1 MISKKLL
8 RINIAVLSLL
18 IVVHTLG
25 NYLILYPM
33 KFDFLTVISE
43 SQPHYLLFIIAF
55 FILISWL
62 ISHVRIK
69 NLSPKNRFLLAF
81 TILCGIM
88 LLWIGY
94 YNLSTFFN
102 TRKVITK
109 IENEYIQQ
117 AKEDIKNDQVT
128 FRFTGGFELPKND
141 RKMDVKIDS
150 IQKKYGIK
158 SENTGCTIDEID
170 SKAQEKYIET
180 VKPYLEKR
188 NGKGWESKMQNEI
201 NKLKLTE
208 LSTQK

>member
-8 RINIAVLSLL
+8 RIAKAVLFLL
-18 IVVHTLG
+18 IGVHTLG
-25 NYLILYPM
+25 NYLILYPI

-55 FILISWL
+55 FVLISWL

-69 NLSPKNRFLLAF
+69 NLSSKNRFLLAF

-88 LLWIGY
+88 LLWISY
-94 YNLSTFFN
+94 YDLNTFFN
-102 TRKVITK
+102 TRKAITK
-109 IENEYIQQ
+109 SENEYIQQ

-128 FRFTGGFELPKND
+128 FRFAGGFELPNNN
-141 RKMDVKIDS
+141 RKMDIKIDS
-150 IQKKYGIK
+150 IQQKYGVRNQ
-158 SENTGCTIDEID
+158 NTGCIIDEID
-170 SKAQEKYIET
+170 GKAQEKYIET

-188 NGKGWESKMQNEI
+188 NGKDWESKMQNEI
-201 NKLKLTE
+201 NKLKLAE

>member
-8 RINIAVLSLL
+8 RLTIAVLFLL
-18 IVVHTLG
+18 ILVYTLG

-55 FILISWL
+55 FVLISWL

-69 NLSPKNRFLLAF
+69 NLNPKNRFLLAF

-88 LLWIGY
+88 LLWISY
-94 YNLSTFFN
+94 FNLNTYFN

-128 FRFTGGFELPKND
+128 FRFTGGFELPNND

>member
-8 RINIAVLSLL
+8 RIAIAVLFLL

-25 NYLILYPM
+25 NYLILYPI

-43 SQPHYLLFIIAF
+43 SQPQYLLFIIAF
-55 FILISWL
+55 FVLISWL

-88 LLWIGY
+88 LLWISY
-94 YNLSTFFN
+94 FNLNTFFN
-102 TRKVITK
+102 TRKAIIK
-109 IENEYIQQ
+109 SENEYIQQ

-128 FRFTGGFELPKND
+128 FRFTGGFELPNND

-170 SKAQEKYIET
+170 TKAQEKYIET

>member
-8 RINIAVLSLL
+8 RIAIAVLFLL
-18 IVVHTLG
+18 IVVYTLG

-33 KFDFLTVISE
+33 KFDFLNVISE
-43 SQPHYLLFIIAF
+43 SQPHYLLFILAF
-55 FILISWL
+55 FVLISWL
-62 ISHVRIK
+62 ISYIRIK

-81 TILCGIM
+81 TVLCGIM
-88 LLWIGY
+88 LLWISY
-94 YNLSTFFN
+94 FNLNTYFN
-102 TRKVITK
+102 TRKAIMK

-128 FRFTGGFELPKND
+128 FRFAGGFELPNND

-170 SKAQEKYIET
+170 TKAQEKYIET

-188 NGKGWESKMQNEI
+188 NGKDWESKMQNEI

>member
-8 RINIAVLSLL
+8 RIAVAVLFLL

-33 KFDFLTVISE
+33 KFDFWTVISE
-43 SQPHYLLFIIAF
+43 SRPHYLLFIIAF

-81 TILCGIM
+81 TILCGII
-88 LLWIGY
+88 LLWISY
-94 YNLSTFFN
+94 FNLNTYFN

-117 AKEDIKNDQVT
+117 AKEDIKNDQLT
-128 FRFTGGFELPKND
+128 FRFTGGFELPNND

-158 SENTGCTIDEID
+158 SKNTGCTIDEID
-170 SKAQEKYIET
+170 TKAQEKYIET

-188 NGKGWESKMQNEI
+188 NGKG
-201 NKLKLTE
+201 
-208 LSTQK
+208 

>member
-1 MISKKLL
+1 M
-8 RINIAVLSLL
+8 
-18 IVVHTLG
+18 
-25 NYLILYPM
+25 
-33 KFDFLTVISE
+33 
-43 SQPHYLLFIIAF
+43 
-55 FILISWL
+55 
-62 ISHVRIK
+62 
-69 NLSPKNRFLLAF
+69 
-81 TILCGIM
+81 
-88 LLWIGY
+88 
-94 YNLSTFFN
+94 
-102 TRKVITK
+102 
-109 IENEYIQQ
+109 
-117 AKEDIKNDQVT
+117 KNDQVT
-128 FRFTGGFELPKND
+128 FRFTGGFELSNND

>member
-8 RINIAVLSLL
+8 RIAIAVLFLL

-33 KFDFLTVISE
+33 KFDFWTVISE
-43 SQPHYLLFIIAF
+43 SQPQYLLFIIAF
-55 FILISWL
+55 FVLISWL

-88 LLWIGY
+88 LLWISY
-94 YNLSTFFN
+94 FNLNTFFN
-102 TRKVITK
+102 TRKAIIK
-109 IENEYIQQ
+109 SENEYIQQ

-128 FRFTGGFELPKND
+128 FRFTGGFELPNND
-141 RKMDVKIDS
+141 RKMDVKIES
-150 IQKKYGIK
+150 IQQKYGVRNQ
-158 SENTGCTIDEID
+158 NTGCIVDEID
-170 SKAQEKYIET
+170 TKAQEKYIET

>member
-8 RINIAVLSLL
+8 RIAIAVLFLL

-33 KFDFLTVISE
+33 RFDFRTVISE

-55 FILISWL
+55 FVLISWL

-88 LLWIGY
+88 LLWISY
-94 YNLSTFFN
+94 FNLNTYFN
-102 TRKVITK
+102 TRKAITK
-109 IENEYIQQ
+109 SENEYIQQ

-128 FRFTGGFELPKND
+128 FRFAGGFELTNND

-170 SKAQEKYIET
+170 TKAQEKYIET

>member
-8 RINIAVLSLL
+8 RIAIAVLSLL

-33 KFDFLTVISE
+33 KFDFWTVISE
-43 SQPHYLLFIIAF
+43 SQPQYLLFIIAF
-55 FILISWL
+55 FVLISWL
-62 ISHVRIK
+62 ISHLRIK

-81 TILCGIM
+81 TVLCGIM

-128 FRFTGGFELPKND
+128 FRFTGGFELPNND

>member
-18 IVVHTLG
+18 IVVYTLG
-25 NYLILYPM
+25 NYLILYPI

-55 FILISWL
+55 FVLISWL

-69 NLSPKNRFLLAF
+69 NLNPKNRFLLTF

-102 TRKVITK
+102 TRKAITK
-109 IENEYIQQ
+109 SENEYIQQ

-128 FRFTGGFELPKND
+128 FRFTGGFELPNND
-141 RKMDVKIDS
+141 RKIDIKIDS
-150 IQKKYGIK
+150 IQQKYGVR
-158 SENTGCTIDEID
+158 SQNTGCIVDEID
-170 SKAQEKYIET
+170 GKAQEKYIET

-188 NGKGWESKMQNEI
+188 NGKSWESKMQSEI
-201 NKLKLTE
+201 NKLKLAE

>member
-8 RINIAVLSLL
+8 RINIAVLFLL
-18 IVVHTLG
+18 IVVYTLG
-25 NYLILYPM
+25 NYLILYPI

-55 FILISWL
+55 FVLISWL
-62 ISHVRIK
+62 ISHLRIK

-128 FRFTGGFELPKND
+128 FRFTGGFELPNND

>member
-8 RINIAVLSLL
+8 RINIAVLFLL
-18 IVVHTLG
+18 IVVYTLG

-55 FILISWL
+55 FVLISWL

-88 LLWIGY
+88 LLWISY
-94 YNLSTFFN
+94 FNLNTYFN

-128 FRFTGGFELPKND
+128 FRFTGGFELPNND

-158 SENTGCTIDEID
+158 SKNTGCTIDEID
-170 SKAQEKYIET
+170 TKAQEKYIET

>member
-8 RINIAVLSLL
+8 RINIAVLFLL
-18 IVVHTLG
+18 IVVYTLG

-69 NLSPKNRFLLAF
+69 NLNPKNRFLLAF

-102 TRKVITK
+102 TRKSITK
-109 IENEYIQQ
+109 SENEYIQQ

-128 FRFTGGFELPKND
+128 FRFTGGFELSNND

>member
-8 RINIAVLSLL
+8 RIAIAVLFLL
-18 IVVHTLG
+18 IGVHTLG
-25 NYLILYPM
+25 NYLILYPI
-33 KFDFLTVISE
+33 KFDFWTVISE
-43 SQPHYLLFIIAF
+43 SQPHYLLFILAF
-55 FILISWL
+55 FVLISWL
-62 ISHVRIK
+62 ISHIRIK

-81 TILCGIM
+81 TVLCGIM
-88 LLWIGY
+88 LLWISY
-94 YNLSTFFN
+94 YDLNTFFN
-102 TRKVITK
+102 TRKAIIK
-109 IENEYIQQ
+109 SENEYIQQ

-128 FRFTGGFELPKND
+128 FRFIGGFELPNND

-170 SKAQEKYIET
+170 TKAQEKYIET

>member
-8 RINIAVLSLL
+8 RITIAVLFLL

-55 FILISWL
+55 FVLISWL

-88 LLWIGY
+88 LLWISY
-94 YNLSTFFN
+94 FNLNTYFN

-128 FRFTGGFELPKND
+128 FRFTGGFELPNND

-170 SKAQEKYIET
+170 TKAQEKYIET

>member
-8 RINIAVLSLL
+8 RISLAVLFLL

-33 KFDFLTVISE
+33 KFDFWTVISE
-43 SQPHYLLFIIAF
+43 SQPQYLLFIIAF
-55 FILISWL
+55 FVLISWL
-62 ISHVRIK
+62 ISHLRIK

-81 TILCGIM
+81 TILCGI
-88 LLWIGY
+88 LILWIGY
-94 YNLSTFFN
+94 FNLNTYFN

-128 FRFTGGFELPKND
+128 FRFTGGFELPNND

>member
-8 RINIAVLSLL
+8 RINIAVLFLL
-18 IVVHTLG
+18 IVVYTLG

-55 FILISWL
+55 FVLISWL

-69 NLSPKNRFLLAF
+69 NLNPKNRFLLAF

-88 LLWIGY
+88 LLWIGC

-109 IENEYIQQ
+109 SENEYIQQ

-128 FRFTGGFELPKND
+128 FRFTGGFELPNND

-180 VKPYLEKR
+180 IKPYLEKR

>member
-8 RINIAVLSLL
+8 RINIAVLFLL
-18 IVVHTLG
+18 IVVYTLG

-55 FILISWL
+55 FVLISWL

-69 NLSPKNRFLLAF
+69 NLNPKNRFLLAF

-88 LLWIGY
+88 LLWIGC
-94 YNLSTFFN
+94 YNLSTSFN

-109 IENEYIQQ
+109 SENEYIQQ

-128 FRFTGGFELPKND
+128 FRFTGGFELPNND

>member
-8 RINIAVLSLL
+8 RIAIAVLFLL
-18 IVVHTLG
+18 TVVHTLG

-33 KFDFLTVISE
+33 KFDFWTVISE
-43 SQPHYLLFIIAF
+43 SQPHYLLFIIVF

-62 ISHVRIK
+62 ISNLRIK

-102 TRKVITK
+102 TRKSITK
-109 IENEYIQQ
+109 SENEYIQQ

-128 FRFTGGFELPKND
+128 FRFTGGFELPNND

-170 SKAQEKYIET
+170 SKAQEKYIKT

>member
-8 RINIAVLSLL
+8 RIAIAVLSLL
-18 IVVHTLG
+18 IVVYTLG
-25 NYLILYPM
+25 NYLILYPI

-55 FILISWL
+55 FVLISWL
-62 ISHVRIK
+62 ISHIRIK

-81 TILCGIM
+81 TVLCGIM
-88 LLWIGY
+88 LLWISY
-94 YNLSTFFN
+94 YDLNTFFN
-102 TRKVITK
+102 TRKAIIK
-109 IENEYIQQ
+109 SENEYIQQ

-128 FRFTGGFELPKND
+128 FRFIGGFELPNND

-170 SKAQEKYIET
+170 TKAQEKYIET
-180 VKPYLEKR
+180 VKPYLEKGMEKA
-188 NGKGWESKMQNEI
+188 GKVKCRM
-201 NKLKLTE
+201 K
-208 LSTQK
+208 STN

>member
-8 RINIAVLSLL
+8 RIAIAVLFLL
-18 IVVHTLG
+18 ILVYTLG

-55 FILISWL
+55 FVLISWL

-69 NLSPKNRFLLAF
+69 NLNPKNRFLLAF

-88 LLWIGY
+88 LLWIGC
-94 YNLSTFFN
+94 YNLSTSFN

-109 IENEYIQQ
+109 SENEYIQQ

-128 FRFTGGFELPKND
+128 FRFTGGFELPNND

-170 SKAQEKYIET
+170 SKAQEKL
-180 VKPYLEKR
+180 KPYLEKR

-201 NKLKLTE
+201 NKLKLAE

>member
-8 RINIAVLSLL
+8 RINIAILFLL
-18 IVVHTLG
+18 IVIHTLG

-33 KFDFLTVISE
+33 KFDFLTVISG

-55 FILISWL
+55 FVLISWL

-81 TILCGIM
+81 TVLCGIM
-88 LLWIGY
+88 LLWIVY

-109 IENEYIQQ
+109 SENEYIQQ

-128 FRFTGGFELPKND
+128 FRFTGGFELPNND

>member
-8 RINIAVLSLL
+8 RINIAVLFLL
-18 IVVHTLG
+18 IVVYTLG

-55 FILISWL
+55 FVLISWL

-88 LLWIGY
+88 LLWISY
-94 YNLSTFFN
+94 FNLNTYFN

-128 FRFTGGFELPKND
+128 FRFTGGFELPNND

-158 SENTGCTIDEID
+158 SKNTGCTIDEID
-170 SKAQEKYIET
+170 TKAQEKYIET

-188 NGKGWESKMQNEI
+188 NGKGWESKRQNEI

>member
-18 IVVHTLG
+18 IVVYTLG
-25 NYLILYPM
+25 NYLILYPI

-43 SQPHYLLFIIAF
+43 SQPHYLLFILAF
-55 FILISWL
+55 FVLISWL
-62 ISHVRIK
+62 ISHIRIK
-69 NLSPKNRFLLAF
+69 NLSSKNRFLLAF

-128 FRFTGGFELPKND
+128 FRFTGGFELPNND

-158 SENTGCTIDEID
+158 SKNTGCTIDEID
-170 SKAQEKYIET
+170 TKAQEKYIET

>member
-8 RINIAVLSLL
+8 RIAIAVLFLL

-33 KFDFLTVISE
+33 KFDFWTVISE
-43 SQPHYLLFIIAF
+43 SQPQYLLFIIAF
-55 FILISWL
+55 FVLISWL

-81 TILCGIM
+81 TILCGII
-88 LLWIGY
+88 LLWISY
-94 YNLSTFFN
+94 FNLNTYFN

-109 IENEYIQQ
+109 IENDYIQQ

-128 FRFTGGFELPKND
+128 FRFTGGFELPNNG

-170 SKAQEKYIET
+170 TKAQEKYIET

>member
-8 RINIAVLSLL
+8 RIAIAVLFLL

-33 KFDFLTVISE
+33 KFDFWTVISE
-43 SQPHYLLFIIAF
+43 SQPQYLLFIIAF
-55 FILISWL
+55 FVLISWL

-69 NLSPKNRFLLAF
+69 NLSPKNRFLLTF

-102 TRKVITK
+102 TRKSITK
-109 IENEYIQQ
+109 SENEYIQQ

-128 FRFTGGFELPKND
+128 FRFAGGFELTNND
-141 RKMDVKIDS
+141 RKMDVKIDR

-158 SENTGCTIDEID
+158 SENTGCTIDQID
-170 SKAQEKYIET
+170 TKAQEKYIET

-188 NGKGWESKMQNEI
+188 NGKGWNKKMLDEI
-201 NKLKLTE
+201 EKLKKTE
-208 LSTQK
+208 LHPQK

>member
-8 RINIAVLSLL
+8 RLTIAVLFLL
-18 IVVHTLG
+18 ILVYTLG

-55 FILISWL
+55 FVLISWL

-69 NLSPKNRFLLAF
+69 NLNPKNRFLLAF

-102 TRKVITK
+102 TRKSITK
-109 IENEYIQQ
+109 SENEYIQQ

-128 FRFTGGFELPKND
+128 FRFTGGFELPNND

>member
-8 RINIAVLSLL
+8 RIAIAVLSLL
-18 IVVHTLG
+18 IVVYTLG
-25 NYLILYPM
+25 NYLILYPI

-43 SQPHYLLFIIAF
+43 SQPHDLLFILAF
-55 FILISWL
+55 FVLISWL
-62 ISHVRIK
+62 ISHIRIK

-81 TILCGIM
+81 TVLCGIM
-88 LLWIGY
+88 LLWISY
-94 YNLSTFFN
+94 FNLNTFFN
-102 TRKVITK
+102 TRKAITK
-109 IENEYIQQ
+109 SENEYIQQ

-128 FRFTGGFELPKND
+128 FRFIGGFELPNND

-150 IQKKYGIK
+150 IQQKYGIK

-170 SKAQEKYIET
+170 TKAQEKYIET

-188 NGKGWESKMQNEI
+188 NGKDWESKMQNEI

>member
-8 RINIAVLSLL
+8 RITIAVLFLL

-55 FILISWL
+55 FVLISWL

-88 LLWIGY
+88 LLWISY
-94 YNLSTFFN
+94 FNLNTYFN

-128 FRFTGGFELPKND
+128 FRFTGGFELPNND

>member
-8 RINIAVLSLL
+8 RITIAVLSLL
-18 IVVHTLG
+18 IVVYTLG

-128 FRFTGGFELPKND
+128 FRFTGGFELPNN
-141 RKMDVKIDS
+141 KMDVKIDS

-188 NGKGWESKMQNEI
+188 NGKDWESKMQNEI
-201 NKLKLTE
+201 NKLKLAE

>member
-8 RINIAVLSLL
+8 RIAIAVLSLL
-18 IVVHTLG
+18 IVVYTLG

-128 FRFTGGFELPKND
+128 FRFTGGFELPNND